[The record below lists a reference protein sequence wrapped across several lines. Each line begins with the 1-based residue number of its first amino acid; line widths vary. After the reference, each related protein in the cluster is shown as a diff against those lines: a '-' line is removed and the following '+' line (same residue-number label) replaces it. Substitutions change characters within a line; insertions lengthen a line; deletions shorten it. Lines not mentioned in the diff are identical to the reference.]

1 MIDKLEMFIVLAR
14 EAHFGRAS
22 EAIGISQPSLSSALR
37 QLEDILGV
45 TLVRRGSR
53 FEGLTVEGERLLQ
66 WAQRIVADTRTMRA
80 EFHSIRHGLSG
91 RLRLGVIPTATA
103 RASELTLALLG
114 RHPALQ
120 LSLMTLSA
128 DEILARIEAM
138 ELDAGLIYH
147 GTLAPGFTQ
156 IPLYTE
162 RLLALLPAG
171 HRLAATTAA
180 HLGWEDLRDEPLCL
194 LTANMRNRAIV
205 WGHLAAAG
213 RALPPRVEADELLS
227 LLYHVQTG
235 QMVTVIP
242 EAMAALVAQ
251 IDGLSCRP
259 LPGDGDRVSLVLAA
273 REPRMP
279 VLQELLARA
288 RQKFPGVA

>member
-22 EAIGISQPSLSSALR
+22 EVIGISQPSLSAALR
-37 QLEDILGV
+37 QIEDILGV

-53 FEGLTVEGERLLQ
+53 YEGLTVEGERLLQ

-80 EFHSIRHGLSG
+80 EFHNIRHGLSG

-103 RASELTLALLG
+103 RASELTLALLA

-120 LSLMTLSA
+120 ICLKTLPA
-128 DEILARIEAM
+128 DEILTRIEAM
-138 ELDAGLIYH
+138 DLDAGLIYH
-147 GTLAPGFTQ
+147 GAQAPGFSQ

-171 HRLAATTAA
+171 HRLAAAPQLQWA
-180 HLGWEDLRDEPLCL
+180 DLCEEPLCL

-205 WGHLAAAG
+205 WGHLAGAG
-213 RALPPRVEADELLS
+213 RLLPPRVEADELLS

-242 EAMAALVAQ
+242 EAMAALAER
-251 IDGLSCRP
+251 IEGLSCRP

-273 REPRMP
+273 REPRLP
-279 VLQELLARA
+279 VLNELLGLA
-288 RQKFPGVA
+288 RQKFATLD